1 MKNIKAK
8 TKASVYFSES
18 KKIMVDQLKMM
29 NLQTQIKNNS
39 IDLQNMVSDLADWS
53 EEITKKETDMKKKA
67 PQARGAAAASSS
79 SSKPLPP
86 IRNRIDIRNSLAESE
101 KRA

>member
-1 MKNIKAK
+1 
-8 TKASVYFSES
+8 
-18 KKIMVDQLKMM
+18 MVDQLKMM

-67 PQARGAAAASSS
+67 PQARGAAAASSG